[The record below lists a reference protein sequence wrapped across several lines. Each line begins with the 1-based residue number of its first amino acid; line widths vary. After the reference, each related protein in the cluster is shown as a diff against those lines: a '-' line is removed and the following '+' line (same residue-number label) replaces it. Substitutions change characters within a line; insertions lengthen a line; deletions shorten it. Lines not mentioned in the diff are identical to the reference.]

1 MHYNFPVYYVY
12 LFLTFFLKSFSLLK
26 ITCWLA
32 QRKKSLFGWFLKT
45 MEMHSK
51 LRQNGFCFFFLFF
64 LKNCCV
70 HCPAR
75 SSETSNESHHKPYIK
90 MYTSKPLHS
99 ASAETWK
106 QHISR
111 HNRQETEARKFTV
124 KHYLMYWTHGLLWV
138 LISRNQGERTF
149 LRQSGKWLSGIKV
162 MSENVC
168 IFKVHV
174 ESSESNLS

>member
-90 MYTSKPLHS
+90 TTAFCLRRDLETTHLSAQQTRNRGKKIYCQTLFNVLNTWSSLSSDFKKPRGEDIFE
-99 ASAETWK
+99 AVRK
-106 QHISR
+106 V
-111 HNRQETEARKFTV
+111 TEW
-124 KHYLMYWTHGLLWV
+124 H
-138 LISRNQGERTF
+138 
-149 LRQSGKWLSGIKV
+149 
-162 MSENVC
+162 
-168 IFKVHV
+168 
-174 ESSESNLS
+174 